1 MQAIMMGKVGV
12 SNLNSTMR
20 LMVGKNNFALRGIFA
35 ARSAG
40 RSAGSSFAYRLRGL
54 LLLGLLGCGS
64 PAYSLIEIEVTKGG
78 FNAIPIAVVPFG
90 WSANGSAPED
100 VAQIISSDLARSGL
114 MAPVPRNE
122 LISRPV
128 SGDVPNYSQWRL
140 AGIDYLVIGAVK
152 PKGRQFVVDFQLFDP
167 IRQKL
172 LSGYSYTVAA
182 KRLRGVSHQ
191 IADVIFEDITGIR
204 GAFNTEIAFVSVTG
218 SGNKRQYQM
227 QLADADGL
235 NSQAM
240 LTSPRPILSPS
251 WSPDGKKLA
260 YVSFEDRE
268 RSAIYVQDR
277 STGRRTKIISQ
288 SGINGAP
295 SWSPDGNRLA
305 VVLSYEG
312 NPDIYLIEL
321 TTLAARRV
329 TRSQSI
335 DTEPE
340 WLDNSTLVFTSDRS
354 GGPQLYRIPVTGGQ
368 AKRLTFEGRYN
379 ASASVAPDQSSV
391 AMVHR
396 DSDGYK
402 IALLRLDDGEFTI
415 LSSGRFDES
424 PSFSPNGQMVL
435 FATSRNGRQTLGAV
449 SVDGQVEQSLTLEKS
464 NVREPA
470 WSPFSN

>member
-1 MQAIMMGKVGV
+1 MNKM
-12 SNLNSTMR
+12 
-20 LMVGKNNFALRGIFA
+20 NFAKS
-35 ARSAG
+35 ARLAG
-40 RSAGSSFAYRLRGL
+40 KALLVSRACAVL
-54 LLLGLLGCGS
+54 LLVFGVLTN
-64 PAYSLIEIEVTKGG
+64 ARAIIEIEVTKGG

-90 WSANGSAPED
+90 WTGNGTLPQD
-100 VAQIISSDLARSGL
+100 VAEIISSDLARSGL
-114 MAPVPRNE
+114 MIPMARDE
-122 LISRPV
+122 LVSRPV
-128 SGDVPNYSQWRL
+128 SGDVPNYAQWRL
-140 AGIDYLVIGAVK
+140 AGVDYLVIG
-152 PKGRQFVVDFQLFDP
+152 GIEQRGSNYSVDFQLFDP
-167 IRQKL
+167 VRQKL
-172 LSGYSYTVAA
+172 LSGYSYTVSGE
-182 KRLRGVSHQ
+182 RLRGVSHQ

-204 GAFNTEIAFVSVTG
+204 GAFNTEIAFVSVTD
-218 SGNKRQYQM
+218 SGGKREYQM

-251 WSPDGKKLA
+251 WSPNGNRLA

-268 RSAIYVQDR
+268 RSAIYIQDR
-277 STGRRTKIISQ
+277 STGKRTKIISE

-295 SWSPDGNRLA
+295 SWSPDGNQLA

-312 NPDIYLIEL
+312 NPDIYIIEL
-321 TTLAARRV
+321 ATRSARRI
-329 TRSQSI
+329 TRSEAI

-340 WLDNSTLVFTSDRS
+340 WLDSGTLIFTSDRS
-354 GGPQLYRIPVTGGQ
+354 GGPQLYRIPVSGGQ

-379 ASASVAPDQSSV
+379 ASASVAPDGNSV

-396 DSDGYK
+396 ASDGYK
-402 IALLRLDDGEFTI
+402 IGLLRLDSGDFSV

-464 NVREPA
+464 NVREPS